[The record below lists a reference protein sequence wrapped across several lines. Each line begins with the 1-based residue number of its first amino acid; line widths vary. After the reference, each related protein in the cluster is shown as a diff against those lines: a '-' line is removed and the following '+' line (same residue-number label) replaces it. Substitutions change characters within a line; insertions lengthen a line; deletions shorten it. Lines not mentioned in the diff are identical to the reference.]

1 MREHRNLKE
10 SVDWDVYDQFED
22 IIKKYMLPQGEG
34 ETLASQAVTAVN
46 KIVYK
51 WYNDGDV
58 FDNVHSGLEGWAN
71 DLSDYANWLAKYFNG
86 AESILMGI
94 EDCFM
99 DGHYEDLLLKL
110 ATFVLDE
117 KRLAEYAECPKAG
130 SIYNCDG
137 YFEFTDDP
145 YGEEEDD
152 DDYWSDYDDE
162 DDEYDEDDDD

>member
-1 MREHRNLKE
+1 MREHRNLRE
-10 SVDWDVYDQFED
+10 SVNWDVYDKFD
-22 IIKKYMLPQGEG
+22 PIISKYMPGTGEG

-58 FDNVHSGLEGWAN
+58 FDNVHSGMEGWAN
-71 DLSDYANWLAKYFNG
+71 DLSSYANWLAKYFNG

-94 EDCFM
+94 EDCFI
-99 DGHYEDLLLKL
+99 DGHYENLLLKL

-117 KRLAEYAECPKAG
+117 ERLAEYEKMPKAG

-137 YFEFTDDP
+137 YFKFTDDP

-152 DDYWSDYDDE
+152 DDYWSDYDEE
-162 DDEYDEDDDD
+162 DDEYEDDED